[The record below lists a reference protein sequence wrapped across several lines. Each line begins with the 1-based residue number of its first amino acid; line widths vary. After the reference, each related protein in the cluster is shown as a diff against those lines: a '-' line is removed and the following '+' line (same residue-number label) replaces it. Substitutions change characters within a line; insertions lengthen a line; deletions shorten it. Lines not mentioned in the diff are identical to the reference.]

1 MLCEVYRQ
9 IHRPYSEGGQ
19 CTHLLLHVGV
29 ICLSAPD
36 SAALMV
42 WLMEDINTRAPSA
55 IWGHALG
62 QLCQGA
68 LGDDPPERVELKWA
82 GMLPC

>member
-1 MLCEVYRQ
+1 MWAL
-9 IHRPYSEGGQ
+9 SS
-19 CTHLLLHVGV
+19 VG
-29 ICLSAPD
+29 PD
-36 SAALMV
+36 NAALMV
-42 WLMEDINTRAPSA
+42 WLMEDINTRAPRA

-62 QLCQGA
+62 QLCRGA